1 MAGQIDA
8 ISSAMI
14 ETEKEIAGDAWGN
27 EETEALDQTG
37 DRSLEDQGDGLE
49 GQHEPEDEDDAD
61 GDDAEGDEESEGEE
75 ETEPK
80 EDKTKEPVAPKV
92 DASEVQGR
100 VPAGRLREAN
110 ERARLVEAERD
121 ALKAQLDKATGDSR
135 SVADQL
141 TMLMREV
148 ADLKRGPQ
156 AAPKVA
162 EAPKAPVRP
171 DIFENPDGV
180 FDYVD
185 KGVNDKITP
194 LQTEIKNMRVENSM
208 AIAHVVHKDAFVSAW
223 GAINKL
229 NPDNPD
235 DRAAVQ
241 RIYASP
247 NPGEALVSWHKRSE
261 TLALVGDD
269 PGKFIERTKA
279 ELRESLLKDPEFKK
293 QMLADLRAEAE
304 TGDDGRPRTTT
315 RLPRSLNGHG
325 SNLGASRADARGS
338 DDSDQAVA
346 DAAWR

>member
-8 ISSAMI
+8 ISSAII

-27 EETEALDQTG
+27 EETEALDGSG

-49 GQHEPEDEDDAD
+49 GQHEPEDEDDTD
-61 GDDAEGDEESEGEE
+61 GEDAEGDEESEGEE

-80 EDKTKEPVAPKV
+80 EDKAKEPLAPKP
-92 DASEVQGR
+92 DATEVQGR

-110 ERARLVEAERD
+110 ERARVVEAERD
-121 ALKAQLDKATGDSR
+121 ALKAQLDKATGDSK

-141 TMLMREV
+141 TVLMREV

-162 EAPKAPVRP
+162 EPPKAPVRP

-180 FDYVD
+180 FDYFD
-185 KGVNDKITP
+185 KGVNDRVAP
-194 LQTEIKNMRVENSM
+194 LVTEIKNMRVEHSM
-208 AIAHVVHKDAFVSAW
+208 ALAHVVHKDTFENAW
-223 GAINKL
+223 GALNKL
-229 NPDNPD
+229 NPSDPD
-235 DRAAVQ
+235 ARSTVQ

-269 PGKFIERTKA
+269 PGKFVEKTKA
-279 ELRESLLKDPEFKK
+279 ELRESLLKDPEFRK
-293 QMLADLRAEAE
+293 QILEDLRGEAT

-315 RLPRSLNGHG
+315 RLPRSLNGQG
-325 SNLGASRADARGS
+325 SNLGANRADARGS